1 MIVANDRQL
10 NNQNQT
16 QIQIVGETSFVG
28 QLNQNLTALFLENY
42 AHADC
47 LPNLNN
53 GNEII
58 KTESCDR
65 FLKDF
70 VNSKSKTIVAR
81 NFNDDVITK
90 NSRTGADVDGK
101 FISERFFVNFYL
113 VTVINNPNPI

>member
-1 MIVANDRQL
+1 MIVADDRQL

-16 QIQIVGETSFVG
+16 QIKIVGETSFIG

-42 AHADC
+42 ALHPDC

-58 KTESCDR
+58 KTESCDQ
-65 FLKDF
+65 FSKDF
-70 VNSKSKTIVAR
+70 ANSKSKTIVAR

-90 NSRTGADVDGK
+90 NSRTSAGVDG
-101 FISERFFVNFYL
+101 
-113 VTVINNPNPI
+113 